1 VSGAVYISATYGVSV
16 KSRAR
21 RWVPLT
27 AIRSIYSDAKRKIF
41 SRSIIS
47 IPQRSS
53 AVVMEPG
60 AIEFMIIAKRRILLL
75 LIAALLFLSETSPA
89 ADRLR
94 ISYSGP
100 SISNALLWVSKEGK
114 LFEKN
119 GLDVEVIYLAGSLG
133 QSALIAGE
141 TQFAVYTGLLMTPAR
156 LQGADVTMVASFLD
170 HLLSRL
176 VVRPDIRSAADL
188 RGKRLG
194 ITRFGTASDFGMRL
208 IVSKLGLNPDRD
220 VSILQIGDNPTRLV
234 ALQAKSIDGAIF
246 DPPEYRK
253 AVEAGNHVLFNLEE
267 TMIPYQHAGLV
278 TTRKFISSR
287 PDITRRVVKSIVEGA
302 ALVRKEPVVTKRAL
316 SARLNIK
323 DDRELEEIYRLL
335 AGFTRPKPYPSLDGF
350 RAILSSLTNR
360 MPAAKTGDPQD
371 FSEPRF
377 IEELDQSGYI
387 DSLYK

>member
-1 VSGAVYISATYGVSV
+1 MFIS
-16 KSRAR
+16 KS
-21 RWVPLT
+21 
-27 AIRSIYSDAKRKIF
+27 
-41 SRSIIS
+41 
-47 IPQRSS
+47 
-53 AVVMEPG
+53 
-60 AIEFMIIAKRRILLL
+60 RILLL
-75 LIAALLFLSETSPA
+75 LIAVLLFFSDTSPA

-100 SISNALLWVSKEGK
+100 SISNALLWVSKEGN

-156 LQGADVTMVASFLD
+156 LQGADVTMIASFLD

-176 VVRPDIRSAADL
+176 VVRPDIKSAADL

-208 IVSKLGLNPDRD
+208 MVSKLGLNPDRD

-234 ALQAKSIDGAIF
+234 ALQARSIDGAIF

-253 AVEAGNHVLFNLEE
+253 AVEAGGHVLFNLQE
-267 TMIPYQHAGLV
+267 TIIPYQHAGLV
-278 TTRKFISSR
+278 TTRNFISSR

-302 ALVRKEPVVTKRAL
+302 ALVRKEPAIAKRAL
-316 SARLNIK
+316 SARLHIK
-323 DDRELEEIYRLL
+323 DGRELQETYQLL
-335 AGFTRPKPYPSLDGF
+335 AGFTRPKPYPNLDGF

-360 MPAAKTGDPQD
+360 MPSAKTADLKD
-371 FSEPRF
+371 FSEPKF

>member
-1 VSGAVYISATYGVSV
+1 MFIS
-16 KSRAR
+16 KS
-21 RWVPLT
+21 
-27 AIRSIYSDAKRKIF
+27 
-41 SRSIIS
+41 
-47 IPQRSS
+47 
-53 AVVMEPG
+53 
-60 AIEFMIIAKRRILLL
+60 RILLL
-75 LIAALLFLSETSPA
+75 LIAVLLFFSDTSPA

-100 SISNALLWVSKEGK
+100 SISNALLWVSKEGN

-156 LQGADVTMVASFLD
+156 LQGADVTMIASFLD

-208 IVSKLGLNPDRD
+208 MVSKLGLNPDRD

-234 ALQAKSIDGAIF
+234 ALQARSIDGAIF

-253 AVEAGNHVLFNLEE
+253 AVEAGGHVLFNLEE
-267 TMIPYQHAGLV
+267 TIIPYQHAGLV
-278 TTRKFISSR
+278 STRKFISSR

-302 ALVRKEPVVTKRAL
+302 ALVRKEPAIAKRAL
-316 SARLNIK
+316 SARLHIK
-323 DDRELEEIYRLL
+323 DGRELQETYQLL
-335 AGFTRPKPYPSLDGF
+335 AGFTRPKPYPNLDGF

-360 MPAAKTGDPQD
+360 MPSAKTADLKD
-371 FSEPRF
+371 FSEPKF

>member
-1 VSGAVYISATYGVSV
+1 
-16 KSRAR
+16 
-21 RWVPLT
+21 
-27 AIRSIYSDAKRKIF
+27 
-41 SRSIIS
+41 
-47 IPQRSS
+47 
-53 AVVMEPG
+53 
-60 AIEFMIIAKRRILLL
+60 MIITKRRILLL
-75 LIAALLFLSETSPA
+75 LIAALLFLGDTSPA
-89 ADRLR
+89 ADTLR

-100 SISNALLWVSKEGK
+100 SISNALLWVTKEGK

-156 LQGADVTMVASFLD
+156 LQGADVTMIASFLD

-208 IVSKLGLNPDRD
+208 MVSKLGLNPDRD

-253 AVEAGNHVLFNLEE
+253 AVEAGGHVLFNLEE
-267 TMIPYQHAGLV
+267 TIIPYQHAGLV

-287 PDITRRVVKSIVEGA
+287 PDIIRRVVKSIVEGA
-302 ALVRKEPVVTKRAL
+302 ALVRKEPAVAKRAL
-316 SARLNIK
+316 SARLHIK
-323 DDRELEEIYRLL
+323 DGRDLEETYQLL
-335 AGFTRPKPYPSLDGF
+335 AGFTRSKPYPSLDGF

-360 MPAAKTGDPQD
+360 MPSAKTADPKD
-371 FSEPRF
+371 FPEPKF

>member
-1 VSGAVYISATYGVSV
+1 M
-16 KSRAR
+16 
-21 RWVPLT
+21 
-27 AIRSIYSDAKRKIF
+27 KRIF
-41 SRSIIS
+41 YLIVALL
-47 IPQRSS
+47 SS
-53 AVVMEPG
+53 ANSTE
-60 AIEFMIIAKRRILLL
+60 
-75 LIAALLFLSETSPA
+75 A
-89 ADRLR
+89 ADNLR

-119 GLDVEVIYLAGSLG
+119 GLNVELIYLAGSLG

-194 ITRFGTASDFGMRL
+194 VTRFGTASDFGMRL
-208 IVSKLGLNPDRD
+208 MVSKLGLNPDRD

-246 DPPEYRK
+246 DPPEYKK
-253 AVEAGNHVLFNLEE
+253 AVEAGGHVLFNLEE

-278 TTRKFISSR
+278 TTRKFISNR
-287 PDITRRVVKSIVEGA
+287 TDIARRVVKTIVEGA
-302 ALVRKEPVVTKRAL
+302 ALVRKEPVITKRAL
-316 SARLNIK
+316 SARLNVK
-323 DDRELEEIYRLL
+323 DERELEETYQLL
-335 AGFTRPKPYPSLDGF
+335 RGFTQPKPYPSLAGF
-350 RAILSSLTNR
+350 RAILDDLSR
-360 MPAAKTGDPQD
+360 KMPAAKGADPKD

-377 IEELDQSGYI
+377 IEELDRSGYI
-387 DSLYK
+387 NSP

>member
-1 VSGAVYISATYGVSV
+1 
-16 KSRAR
+16 
-21 RWVPLT
+21 
-27 AIRSIYSDAKRKIF
+27 
-41 SRSIIS
+41 
-47 IPQRSS
+47 
-53 AVVMEPG
+53 
-60 AIEFMIIAKRRILLL
+60 MIIAKRGILF
-75 LIAALLFLSETSPA
+75 IFMFVLLFLSDTSPA

-100 SISNALLWVSKEGK
+100 SISNALLWVSKEGH

-156 LQGADVTMVASFLD
+156 LQGADVTMIASFLD

-176 VVRPDIRSAADL
+176 VVRPEIRSAADL

-208 IVSKLGLNPDRD
+208 MVAKLGLNPDRD

-253 AVEAGNHVLFNLEE
+253 AVEAGGHVLFNLQE
-267 TMIPYQHAGLV
+267 TIIPYQHAGLV

-287 PDITRRVVKSIVEGA
+287 TDITRRVVKSIVEGA
-302 ALVRKEPVVTKRAL
+302 ALVRKEPAIAKRAL
-316 SARLNIK
+316 SARLHIK
-323 DDRELEEIYRLL
+323 DRSELEETYQLL
-335 AGFTRPKPYPSLDGF
+335 TGFTRPKPYPSLDGF

-360 MPAAKTGDPQD
+360 MPTAKTADPKD
-371 FSEPRF
+371 FSEPKF

>member
-1 VSGAVYISATYGVSV
+1 MNPELG
-16 KSRAR
+16 
-21 RWVPLT
+21 
-27 AIRSIYSDAKRKIF
+27 D
-41 SRSIIS
+41 
-47 IPQRSS
+47 
-53 AVVMEPG
+53 
-60 AIEFMIIAKRRILLL
+60 FMIMTKRRILLL
-75 LIAALLFLSETSPA
+75 FIAALLFLSDTSPA

-100 SISNALLWVSKEGK
+100 SISNALLWVSKEGNV
-114 LFEKN
+114 FEKN

-156 LQGADVTMVASFLD
+156 LQGADVTMIASFLD

-176 VVRPDIRSAADL
+176 VVRPEIRSAADL

-208 IVSKLGLNPDRD
+208 MVSKLGLNPDTD

-253 AVEAGNHVLFNLEE
+253 AVEAGGHVLFNLEE
-267 TMIPYQHAGLV
+267 AITPYQHAGLV
-278 TTRKFISSR
+278 TTRKFINSR

-302 ALVRKEPVVTKRAL
+302 ALVRKEPAIAKRAL
-316 SARLNIK
+316 SARLHLK
-323 DDRELEEIYRLL
+323 DGRELEETYQLL
-335 AGFTRPKPYPSLDGF
+335 NAFTRPKPYPSLDGF

-360 MPAAKTGDPQD
+360 MPAAKAGDPKD
-371 FSEPRF
+371 FFEPKF
-377 IEELDQSGYI
+377 IGELDQSGYI

>member
-1 VSGAVYISATYGVSV
+1 MFIS
-16 KSRAR
+16 
-21 RWVPLT
+21 
-27 AIRSIYSDAKRKIF
+27 
-41 SRSIIS
+41 
-47 IPQRSS
+47 
-53 AVVMEPG
+53 
-60 AIEFMIIAKRRILLL
+60 KRRILLL
-75 LIAALLFLSETSPA
+75 LIAALLFFSDTSPA

-100 SISNALLWVSKEGK
+100 SISNALLWVSKEGN
-114 LFEKN
+114 LFERN

-156 LQGADVTMVASFLD
+156 LQGADVTMIASFLD

-176 VVRPDIRSAADL
+176 VVRPDIKSAADL

-194 ITRFGTASDFGMRL
+194 ITRFGTASDFDMRL
-208 IVSKLGLNPDRD
+208 MVSKLGLNPDRD

-253 AVEAGNHVLFNLEE
+253 AVEAGGHVLFNLEE
-267 TMIPYQHAGLV
+267 TIIPYQHAGLV

-287 PDITRRVVKSIVEGA
+287 PDIIRRVVKSIVEGA
-302 ALVRKEPVVTKRAL
+302 ALVRKEPAVAKRAL
-316 SARLNIK
+316 SARLHIK
-323 DDRELEEIYRLL
+323 DGRDLEETYQLL

-360 MPAAKTGDPQD
+360 MPSAKTADPKD
-371 FSEPRF
+371 FPEPKF

>member
-1 VSGAVYISATYGVSV
+1 
-16 KSRAR
+16 
-21 RWVPLT
+21 
-27 AIRSIYSDAKRKIF
+27 
-41 SRSIIS
+41 
-47 IPQRSS
+47 
-53 AVVMEPG
+53 
-60 AIEFMIIAKRRILLL
+60 MITAKRRIVFPFILV
-75 LIAALLFLSETSPA
+75 LLFLNDTSLA

-141 TQFAVYTGLLMTPAR
+141 TEFAVYTGLLMTPAR
-156 LQGADVTMVASFLD
+156 LQGADVTMVVSFLD

-176 VVRPDIRSAADL
+176 VVRPDIRSVADL

-208 IVSKLGLNPDRD
+208 MVSKLGLNPDKD

-253 AVEAGNHVLFNLEE
+253 AVEAGGRVMFNLEE
-267 TMIPYQHAGLV
+267 TIIPYQHAGLV
-278 TTRKFISSR
+278 TTGKYIGSR

-302 ALVRKEPVVTKRAL
+302 ALLRKEPLIAKRAL
-316 SARLNIK
+316 SARLHSKNQS
-323 DDRELEEIYRLL
+323 ELAETYQLL
-335 AGFTRPKPYPSLDGF
+335 NGFTRPKPYPSLDGF
-350 RAILSSLTNR
+350 RAILSSLMNR
-360 MPAAKTGDPQD
+360 MPAAKTADPKD
-371 FSEPRF
+371 FSEPKF

>member
-1 VSGAVYISATYGVSV
+1 MVAVNSHT
-16 KSRAR
+16 KHL
-21 RWVPLT
+21 PLT
-27 AIRSIYSDAKRKIF
+27 RSPKFFR
-41 SRSIIS
+41 RSII
-47 IPQRSS
+47 QFRSDL
-53 AVVMEPG
+53 AVV
-60 AIEFMIIAKRRILLL
+60 ANRKLSIFMIISKRRIVILF
-75 LIAALLFLSETSPA
+75 IGALLFLSDTSPA
-89 ADRLR
+89 ADTLR

-100 SISNALLWVSKEGK
+100 SISNALLWVCKEGN

-119 GLDVEVIYLAGSLG
+119 GLAVEVIYLAGSLG

-156 LQGADVTMVASFLD
+156 LQGADVTMIASFLD

-208 IVSKLGLNPDRD
+208 MISKLGLNPDRD

-253 AVEAGNHVLFNLEE
+253 AVEAGGHVLFNLEE
-267 TMIPYQHAGLV
+267 TVIPYQHAGLV
-278 TTRKFISSR
+278 TTSKFISSR
-287 PDITRRVVKSIVEGA
+287 PVIARRVVKSIVEGA
-302 ALVRKEPVVTKRAL
+302 ALVRKEPAIAKRAL
-316 SARLNIK
+316 SARLHIK
-323 DDRELEEIYRLL
+323 NERELAETYQLL
-335 AGFTRPKPYPSLDGF
+335 NGFTRPKPYPSLDGF
-350 RAILSSLTNR
+350 RAIMSSLMNR
-360 MPAAKTGDPQD
+360 MPSAKAADPKN
-371 FSEPRF
+371 FSEPKF

-387 DSLYK
+387 DRLYK

>member
-1 VSGAVYISATYGVSV
+1 M
-16 KSRAR
+16 
-21 RWVPLT
+21 
-27 AIRSIYSDAKRKIF
+27 
-41 SRSIIS
+41 IIS
-47 IPQRSS
+47 
-53 AVVMEPG
+53 
-60 AIEFMIIAKRRILLL
+60 KRRILLL
-75 LIAALLFLSETSPA
+75 LIAALLFLTDMSPA

-156 LQGADVTMVASFLD
+156 LQGADVTMIASFLD

-176 VVRPDIRSAADL
+176 VVRADIRSAADL

-208 IVSKLGLNPDRD
+208 MISKLGLNPDRD

-253 AVEAGNHVLFNLEE
+253 AVEAGGHVLFNLEE
-267 TMIPYQHAGLV
+267 TIIPYQHAGLV
-278 TTRKFISSR
+278 TTRKSISSR
-287 PDITRRVVKSIVEGA
+287 PDIMRRVVKSIVEGA
-302 ALVRKEPVVTKRAL
+302 ALVRQEPAVARRAL
-316 SARLNIK
+316 SARLHIK
-323 DDRELEEIYRLL
+323 DGRELQETYQLL

-360 MPAAKTGDPQD
+360 MPAAKTADPKD
-371 FSEPRF
+371 FSEPKF

>member
-1 VSGAVYISATYGVSV
+1 MVAN
-16 KSRAR
+16 
-21 RWVPLT
+21 
-27 AIRSIYSDAKRKIF
+27 
-41 SRSIIS
+41 
-47 IPQRSS
+47 
-53 AVVMEPG
+53 PG
-60 AIEFMIIAKRRILLL
+60 TIEFMIIAKRRILFLF
-75 LIAALLFLSETSPA
+75 ISVLLFLSDPSLA

-100 SISNALLWVSKEGK
+100 SISNALLWVTKEGK

-156 LQGADVTMVASFLD
+156 LQGADVTMIASFLD

-208 IVSKLGLNPDRD
+208 MVSKLGLNPDRD
-220 VSILQIGDNPTRLV
+220 VSILQIGDNPTRLI

-246 DPPEYRK
+246 DPPEYMK
-253 AVEAGNHVLFNLEE
+253 AVEAGGHVLFNLEE
-267 TMIPYQHAGLV
+267 MIIPYQHAGLV
-278 TTRKFISSR
+278 TTRKLISSR

-302 ALVRKEPVVTKRAL
+302 ALVRKEPAIAKRAL
-316 SARLNIK
+316 SARLHIK
-323 DDRELEEIYRLL
+323 HGKELEETYHLL
-335 AGFTRPKPYPSLDGF
+335 NGFTRPKPFPSLDGF
-350 RAILSSLTNR
+350 RAILSSLANR
-360 MPAAKTGDPQD
+360 MPAAKTADPKD
-371 FSEPRF
+371 FSEPKF

>member
-1 VSGAVYISATYGVSV
+1 MTKNTLIITV
-16 KSRAR
+16 KR
-21 RWVPLT
+21 
-27 AIRSIYSDAKRKIF
+27 IF
-41 SRSIIS
+41 YLIVALL
-47 IPQRSS
+47 SS
-53 AVVMEPG
+53 ANST
-60 AIEFMIIAKRRILLL
+60 K
-75 LIAALLFLSETSPA
+75 A
-89 ADRLR
+89 ADTLR

-100 SISNALLWVSKEGK
+100 SISNALLWVCKEGN

-119 GLDVEVIYLAGSLG
+119 GLDVEMIYLAGSLG

-156 LQGADVTMVASFLD
+156 LQGADVTMIASFLD

-176 VVRPDIRSAADL
+176 VVRPDIRSASDL

-208 IVSKLGLNPDRD
+208 MVSKLGLNPDRD

-253 AVEAGNHVLFNLEE
+253 AVEAGGHVLFNLEE
-267 TMIPYQHAGLV
+267 TIIPYQHAGLV

-287 PDITRRVVKSIVEGA
+287 PDIARRVVKSIVEGA
-302 ALVRKEPVVTKRAL
+302 ALVRKEPAIAKRAL
-316 SARLNIK
+316 SARLHIK
-323 DDRELEEIYRLL
+323 DERELAETYHLL
-335 AGFTRPKPYPSLDGF
+335 NGFTRPKPYPSLDGF
-350 RAILSSLTNR
+350 RAILSSLMNR
-360 MPAAKTGDPQD
+360 MPSAKIAGPKD

>member
-1 VSGAVYISATYGVSV
+1 MVIS
-16 KSRAR
+16 
-21 RWVPLT
+21 
-27 AIRSIYSDAKRKIF
+27 
-41 SRSIIS
+41 
-47 IPQRSS
+47 
-53 AVVMEPG
+53 
-60 AIEFMIIAKRRILLL
+60 KRRILLL
-75 LIAALLFLSETSPA
+75 LIAALLFLTDMSPA

-133 QSALIAGE
+133 QSAVIAGE

-156 LQGADVTMVASFLD
+156 LQGADVTMIASFLD

-176 VVRPDIRSAADL
+176 VVRADIRSAADL

-208 IVSKLGLNPDRD
+208 MVSKLGLNPDRD

-253 AVEAGNHVLFNLEE
+253 AVEAGGHVLFNLEE
-267 TMIPYQHAGLV
+267 TIIPYQHAGLV
-278 TTRKFISSR
+278 TTRKSISSR

-302 ALVRKEPVVTKRAL
+302 ALVRQEPAVTRWAL
-316 SARLNIK
+316 SARLHIK
-323 DDRELEEIYRLL
+323 DGRELQETYQLL

-360 MPAAKTGDPQD
+360 MPAAKTADPKD
-371 FSEPRF
+371 FSEPTF
-377 IEELDQSGYI
+377 IEELDQSGFI

>member
-1 VSGAVYISATYGVSV
+1 
-16 KSRAR
+16 
-21 RWVPLT
+21 
-27 AIRSIYSDAKRKIF
+27 
-41 SRSIIS
+41 
-47 IPQRSS
+47 
-53 AVVMEPG
+53 
-60 AIEFMIIAKRRILLL
+60 MITAKRRIVFPF
-75 LIAALLFLSETSPA
+75 IFVLLFLSDTSLA

-156 LQGADVTMVASFLD
+156 LQGADVTMVVSFLD

-176 VVRPDIRSAADL
+176 VVRPDIRSVADL

-208 IVSKLGLNPDRD
+208 IVSKLGLNPDKD

-253 AVEAGNHVLFNLEE
+253 AVEVGGRVMFNLEE
-267 TMIPYQHAGLV
+267 TIIPYQHAGLV
-278 TTRKFISSR
+278 TTGKYISSR

-302 ALVRKEPVVTKRAL
+302 ALLRKEPAVAKRAL
-316 SARLNIK
+316 SARLHIQNEK
-323 DDRELEEIYRLL
+323 ELADTYQLL
-335 AGFTRPKPYPSLDGF
+335 NGFTRAKPYPSLDGF
-350 RAILSSLTNR
+350 RAILSSLMNR
-360 MPAAKTGDPQD
+360 MPAAKTADPKD
-371 FSEPRF
+371 FSEPKF